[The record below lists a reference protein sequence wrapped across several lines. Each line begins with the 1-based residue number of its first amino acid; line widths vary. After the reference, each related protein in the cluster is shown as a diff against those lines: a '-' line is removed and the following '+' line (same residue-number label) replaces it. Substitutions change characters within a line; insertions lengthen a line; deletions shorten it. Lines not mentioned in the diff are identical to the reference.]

1 MHIQTLLYYLRTWT
15 LVLIISFLSNGLFA
29 QSEKELEQKYDELL
43 SELFSTD
50 ENGGTALVSKKGEII
65 YHKAFGM
72 ANVELNVP
80 MKVNHI
86 FRIGSV
92 TKQFTA
98 VAILQLMEAGKLS
111 LEDEIT
117 KFIPDYPTHGHHITV
132 EHLLTHTSGIRSYTG
147 MESFEEKSKLDL
159 EPEELI
165 DFFKNQP
172 MDFAP
177 GEDYRYNNSGFFLL
191 GYIIE
196 QVSGMSYPDY
206 VEENF
211 FKKLGMNNS
220 YYGDFNR
227 IMPSRASGYAKDEG
241 NLVNAE
247 YLSMKLPYAAGS
259 LRSTVE
265 DLLIWN
271 KAIFSYKVVS
281 EESLKRAWTS
291 YKLNN
296 GKPTGYGYGWSLGN
310 VQGSP
315 AIEHGG
321 GINGFLSYAMYL
333 PDQEVFVAVLSN
345 CTCAY
350 PGEHAAKMAA
360 MAIGQAY
367 EWEKINVAEKKLK
380 IYEGIYES
388 AHFGNRNIRLKDGVL
403 YSRRGMDSK
412 YELIPYE
419 KDKFYIEGAMTT
431 LTFIRDKKDNITKV
445 VSTSRQQIIDWIKT
459 DKPLPEMEEVDLSKL
474 SLEKY
479 EGVFELT
486 PDFSIKVFEEENKLF
501 AQATNQPKIQIHPE
515 TEWVF
520 EVKEVNATLEFIPD
534 DAGNVASLILHQGG
548 QNMPGKKVE

>member
-1 MHIQTLLYYLRTWT
+1 MDISTQLFRTGKWLPFFLI
-15 LVLIISFLSNGLFA
+15 LVLSTNIFA
-29 QSEKELEQKYDELL
+29 QSNKDLEQKYDELL
-43 SELFSTD
+43 SELFSKD

-80 MKVNHI
+80 MKVDHV

-111 LEDEIT
+111 LTDEIT

-132 EHLLTHTSGIRSYTG
+132 EHLLTHTSGIKSYTG
-147 MESFEEKSKLDL
+147 MEAFDTKSKLDM

-177 GEDYRYNNSGFFLL
+177 GENYRYNNSGFFLL

-196 QVSGMSYPDY
+196 KVSGMSYPEY
-206 VEENF
+206 VEENL
-211 FKKLGMNNS
+211 FKKLGMKNS
-220 YYGDFNR
+220 YFGDNNR
-227 IMPSRASGYAKDEG
+227 IIPNRATGYARQDGK
-241 NLVNAE
+241 LVNSD

-271 KAIFSYKVVS
+271 KAIFSYQVVS
-281 EESLKRAWTS
+281 KESLKKAWTS
-291 YKLNN
+291 YILNN

-310 VQGSP
+310 IQGSP
-315 AIEHGG
+315 VIEHGG

-333 PDQEVFVAVLSN
+333 PEEEVFVAVLSN
-345 CTCAY
+345 CMCAY
-350 PGEHAAKMAA
+350 PGEQAAEMAA
-360 MAIGQAY
+360 MAINKPY
-367 EWEKINVAEKKLK
+367 KWEKISLAEKKLK
-380 IYEGIYES
+380 AYEGVYES
-388 AHFGNRNIRLKDGVL
+388 THFGDRKIMMQDGIL
-403 YSRRGMDSK
+403 YSRRGMDNK
-412 YELIPYE
+412 YEIIPFE
-419 KDKFYIEGAMTT
+419 KDKFFIEDAKTT
-431 LTFIRDKKDNITKV
+431 LEFIRDKKDNITKV
-445 VSTSRQQIIDWIKT
+445 VSTSRQQIIDWEKT
-459 DKPLPEMEEVDLSKL
+459 DKPLPVMKKVDLSEL

-479 EGVFELT
+479 EGVFELS
-486 PDFSIKVFEEENKLF
+486 PDFSIKIFEEENKLF

-515 TEWVF
+515 TEWLF
-520 EVKEVNATLEFIPD
+520 EVKEVNATLEFVPD
-534 DAGNVASLILHQGG
+534 DAGNVASLVLHQGG
-548 QNMPGKKVE
+548 QKMPGRKLE